1 MVKKVLQ
8 IIETKRVENMPSD
21 WRKITGRDAAGN
33 EILVDESN
41 LSQPLVTGE
50 YVTGIMRDGV
60 LHVEYRVNGYR
71 GERLS

>member
-21 WRKITGRDAAGN
+21 WRRITGRDEAGN

-50 YVTGIMRDGV
+50 YVSGLMRDGV
-60 LHVEYRVNGYR
+60 LHAEYRATRYR